1 MTDQKHPEQPLYKDE
16 DNRLRFKLNAIVRY
30 LLDAG
35 GIDFYQLALIPFS
48 VEDRKQFYQL
58 TGCSWG
64 RFQEGGFVSLEEY
77 NKVVLEWCGKKL
89 DEEKERI
96 E

>member
-1 MTDQKHPEQPLYKDE
+1 MTNQKHPDQPLYKDE
-16 DNRLRFKLNAIVRY
+16 DGKLRFKQNDIVRY

-48 VEDRKQFYQL
+48 SEDRKQFYQL
-58 TGCSWG
+58 IGCSWG

-77 NKVVLEWCGKKL
+77 TKVVSEW
-89 DEEKERI
+89 EAKE
-96 E
+96 

>member
-1 MTDQKHPEQPLYKDE
+1 MTNQKHPDQPLYKDE
-16 DNRLRFKLNAIVRY
+16 DDKLRFKPNAIVRY

-48 VEDRKQFYQL
+48 AEDRRQFYQL
-58 TGCSWG
+58 IGCSWV

-77 NKVVLEWCGKKL
+77 NKVVFEW
-89 DEEKERI
+89 EEKE
-96 E
+96 